1 MSQTLEA
8 VREHREELED
18 VAESELP
25 ANWVAEALLEAAD
38 DADAPE

>member
-1 MSQTLEA
+1 VSQTLEA
-8 VREHREELED
+8 VREHRDDLED
-18 VAESELP
+18 LAESNLP